1 MDCRSLFIDKDKVVL
16 TSVDLAC
23 IVGDL
28 EEAVVL
34 NQISYWIEK
43 YKDAN
48 HNFKDG
54 KYWVYNSYQKWHD
67 DNFPFWHTSKIQRI
81 FKSLEKKGLLVS
93 ANYNNVGFDK
103 TKWYS
108 IDYERLQKMIDNHTY
123 ENEQSLIE
131 DKNSLIENELS
142 SIENEQSLIESDCPI
157 PVEYIQENTTED
169 NYRDYST
176 ENTEKEHTVS
186 KDTAK
191 VHTVVSGRN
200 KLHTDKPIEK
210 YLSLK
215 DKEEDM
221 LKRALKICL
230 KHYDEEISK
239 EIVLTIA
246 HFLDR
251 YTERTGKIHPIL
263 TDDTLERIIDTIADF
278 GDDEY
283 CHYSGKLIEE
293 PGVFRDMVDEYFNT
307 DFGKI
312 NGGETNYRLPHFVS
326 YEILSRLSQRLI

>member
-251 YTERTGKIHPIL
+251 YT
-263 TDDTLERIIDTIADF
+263 
-278 GDDEY
+278 
-283 CHYSGKLIEE
+283 
-293 PGVFRDMVDEYFNT
+293 
-307 DFGKI
+307 
-312 NGGETNYRLPHFVS
+312 
-326 YEILSRLSQRLI
+326 